1 MLVLPLLIALFL
13 KKQYRLIPFVFS
25 AVGAVH
31 FLLFHWLYRK
41 PAYIFMSGL
50 IALSLVMIYARDG
63 TEHLST
69 DSASQVC
76 LITGLLLLLTATY
89 LIIT

>member
-41 PAYIFMSGL
+41 PAYIFMSDF
-50 IALSLVMIYARDG
+50 ALSLAMIYARDG

-69 DSASQVC
+69 DSASQAC
-76 LITGLLLLLTATY
+76 LNTGLLLLLTAAY
-89 LIIT
+89 LIIF

>member
-41 PAYIFMSGL
+41 PAYIFLSDF
-50 IALSLVMIYARDG
+50 ALCLAMIYARDG

-69 DSASQVC
+69 DSASQAC
-76 LITGLLLLLTATY
+76 LITGLLLLLTAAY
-89 LIIT
+89 LIII